1 METQT
6 RSKLLETIE
15 TQAEMIEKLS
25 SLVVK
30 LTIDNAE
37 KENLIEFLLE
47 GERNEKIIV

>member
-6 RSKLLETIE
+6 RSKLLEAIE
-15 TQAEMIEKLS
+15 TQAETIKRLN
-25 SLVVK
+25 SLIVK
-30 LTIDNAE
+30 LTADNAE